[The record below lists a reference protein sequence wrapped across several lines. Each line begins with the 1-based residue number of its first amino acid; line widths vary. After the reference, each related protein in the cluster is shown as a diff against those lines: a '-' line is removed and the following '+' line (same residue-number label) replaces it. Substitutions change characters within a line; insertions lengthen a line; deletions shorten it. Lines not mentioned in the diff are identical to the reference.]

1 MGPEGG
7 QVLSLAVS
15 SDGALFLGTPDGH
28 LFFSSDAGRRWELR
42 GRVTPRLDGVVQRL
56 LADARSPRRLFAAVW
71 FQDPSAGGGVFRSD
85 DAGATW
91 SSAGLHGEAVRA
103 IQQSPSDPQILIAGS
118 RNGIFRSPDAGQTWQ
133 RISPLGDVE
142 LRNIDSLA
150 FDPRDART
158 IYAGTYHLPWKTVD
172 AGRTWTPVSAG
183 MIDDS
188 DIMALRVDARD
199 PSRLF
204 ASACSGIYRTENA
217 GEQWTKLEGVPYAAR
232 RTQDIV
238 QDPADPRILYAGT
251 TEGLWITRDSGE
263 GWTRVTPRD
272 WVINAIAVLP
282 VGAGQPSRVV
292 LGTEDGG
299 IQASDDAGTHFTSSN
314 AGFTHRLILA
324 FAMSPVELGH
334 WLVRFAS
341 GTQPLL
347 ETRDAGQSWQPLPAP
362 PASSSAAQ
370 FFGSPAGWFAAPAEG
385 GLFRY
390 DQAGRQW
397 RAVRFAIPVPGSPA
411 SGKKTSAP
419 RPASRDVAPPVVF
432 ELRSVGTSLFLRTSR
447 GLWSCNP
454 SSSVV
459 RPFSVR
465 GIPSYLI
472 SLDASDQSS
481 QVGSVGNL
489 WLLSPLALLE
499 ANLGGQNEQSVSLLA
514 DSGEPRWVR
523 WVASSGRQGLLLG
536 TVHGVY
542 WQPKGT
548 GVWQHLAAGLPAAEM
563 LPVEITGPFWLAAA
577 KTGGLYLSQD
587 AGSTWTRLD
596 SSGEFSLFL
605 ATAPDG
611 SGFVAASRTEGL
623 LRWTVNP

>member
-42 GRVTPRLDGVVQRL
+42 GRVTPRLDAVVQRL
-56 LADARSPRRLFAAVW
+56 LVDARLPRRLFAAVW

-85 DAGATW
+85 DAGRTW
-91 SSAGLHGEAVRA
+91 STSGLSGEAVRA

-118 RNGIFRSPDAGQTWQ
+118 RAGIFRSPDAGQTWQ

-172 AGRTWTPVSAG
+172 AGENWTPVSAG

-188 DIMALRVDARD
+188 DVMALRVDARN
-199 PSRLF
+199 PTRLF

-217 GEQWTKLEGVPYAAR
+217 GKQWTKLEGVPYAAR

-263 GWTRVTPRD
+263 SWTRVTPRD

-282 VGAGQPSRVV
+282 VGAGQPSRVL
-292 LGTEDGG
+292 LGTEDSG
-299 IQASDDAGTHFTSSN
+299 IQASDDAGGHFTSSN
-314 AGFTHRLILA
+314 SGFTHRLILA
-324 FAMSPVELGH
+324 FAVSPAEPAH

-341 GTQPLL
+341 GSEPLL
-347 ETRDAGQSWQPLPAP
+347 ETRDAGQTWQPLPAP

-370 FFGSPAGWFAAPAEG
+370 FFGTPAGWFAALAEG

-397 RAVRFAIPVPGSPA
+397 RTVRFAIPVPRSPA
-411 SGKKTSAP
+411 SRKKTSAP
-419 RPASRDVAPPVVF
+419 RPASHDVAPPVVF
-432 ELRSVGTSLFLRTSR
+432 EVRTVGPGLFLCTSR
-447 GLWSCNP
+447 GLWSGNP

-459 RPFSVR
+459 GRFSVR
-465 GIPSYLI
+465 GIPLDVV
-472 SLDASDQSS
+472 SLDASAESS
-481 QVGSVGNL
+481 PAGSFGNL
-489 WLLSPLALLE
+489 WLVAPPALLQ
-499 ANLGGQNEQSVSLLA
+499 ANLSGTNWHSVSLPTG
-514 DSGEPRWVR
+514 SGEPHWVR
-523 WVASSGRQGLLLG
+523 SVGSSGRQGLLLG

-542 WQPKGT
+542 WQSKGT
-548 GVWQHLAAGLPAAEM
+548 DGWQQLGAGLPASEM
-563 LPVEITGPFWLAAA
+563 LPVEITGRSWLAAA

-596 SSGEFSLFL
+596 GPAEFSLFL
-605 ATAPDG
+605 AAAPNG

-623 LRWTVNP
+623 LRWTPDP